1 MGMLSG
7 EPLPELSYSS
17 PKASYR
23 LARTYKKVRCML
35 SGATAPSPSSELRT
49 IYSVGWT
56 HN

>member
-1 MGMLSG
+1 MSMLSG
-7 EPLPELSYSS
+7 EPLPERSYSS

-23 LARTYKKVRCML
+23 LARSYKKVRCML

-49 IYSVGWT
+49 ICSVGWT